1 MARAHHDFTKRTE
14 ESALRTHWTQ
24 AGRGVQRSRPEAGKG
39 ERAGDRLSEQRGG
52 SRNPQSFQQSPARS
66 GRATQPPGRVHG
78 QKSRQIAAIAGLLLF
93 LAGCSAHREKPP
105 VMPVPPPASP
115 APASTPAPR
124 RIPTPT
130 PTPVPTP
137 SSSQISRGDSEIHI
151 PQNAKVLYTEVG
163 FASWYGPGF
172 QKRNAA
178 NGQPYDMN
186 AMTAAHRTLPLNTI
200 VRVTDLKTGES
211 VLLRVT
217 DRGPFVNDRIID
229 LSRAA
234 ARRLSVYQHGT
245 ALVRI
250 EVLETPAPIKEGGR
264 WCVQIGAFQDSD
276 DARKLK
282 EKLARRYRTAKVL
295 QFSSPVGG
303 DWIRVRVADDDKK
316 RAQEVMK
323 ETHTEVAMFL
333 VRLD

>member
-1 MARAHHDFTKRTE
+1 M
-14 ESALRTHWTQ
+14 
-24 AGRGVQRSRPEAGKG
+24 
-39 ERAGDRLSEQRGG
+39 
-52 SRNPQSFQQSPARS
+52 PA
-66 GRATQPPGRVHG
+66 
-78 QKSRQIAAIAGLLLF
+78 
-93 LAGCSAHREKPP
+93 
-105 VMPVPPPASP
+105 PPPASP
-115 APASTPAPR
+115 ASTPAPN

-137 SSSQISRGDSEIHI
+137 SAKIPTTPRPDTEII
-151 PQNAKVLYTEVG
+151 VPKDAKVLYTEVG

-200 VRVTDLKTGES
+200 VRVTDLKTGDS
-211 VLLRVT
+211 VLLRIT

-234 ARRLSVYQHGT
+234 ARKLSVYQHGT

-250 EVLETPAPIKEGGR
+250 EVLETPASIREGGR

-282 EKLARRYRTAKVL
+282 EQLARRYRTAKVL
-295 QFSSPVGG
+295 QFSSPTGG
-303 DWIRVRVADDDKK
+303 DWIRVRVAEDDKK
-316 RAQEVMK
+316 RAQEVMR
-323 ETHTEVAMFL
+323 ETHTEVAKFL

>member
-1 MARAHHDFTKRTE
+1 M
-14 ESALRTHWTQ
+14 
-24 AGRGVQRSRPEAGKG
+24 
-39 ERAGDRLSEQRGG
+39 
-52 SRNPQSFQQSPARS
+52 PA
-66 GRATQPPGRVHG
+66 
-78 QKSRQIAAIAGLLLF
+78 
-93 LAGCSAHREKPP
+93 
-105 VMPVPPPASP
+105 PPPA

-124 RIPTPT
+124 QIPTPT

-137 SSSQISRGDSEIHI
+137 AAPRASHSDAEITV
-151 PQNAKVLYTEVG
+151 PKNAKVLYTEVG

-200 VRVTDLKTGES
+200 VRVTDLKTAES
-211 VLLRVT
+211 VLLRIT
-217 DRGPFVNDRIID
+217 DRGPFVTDRVID

-234 ARRLSVYQHGT
+234 ARKLSVYQHGT
-245 ALVRI
+245 ALVKI
-250 EVLETPAPIKEGGR
+250 EVLETPASIKEGGR

-282 EKLARRYRTAKVL
+282 EKLARRYRTARVL
-295 QFSSPVGG
+295 QFSSPTGG
-303 DWIRVRVADDDKK
+303 DWIRVRVAEDDKK

-323 ETHTEVAMFL
+323 ETHTEAAMFL

>member
-1 MARAHHDFTKRTE
+1 M
-14 ESALRTHWTQ
+14 
-24 AGRGVQRSRPEAGKG
+24 
-39 ERAGDRLSEQRGG
+39 
-52 SRNPQSFQQSPARS
+52 PA
-66 GRATQPPGRVHG
+66 
-78 QKSRQIAAIAGLLLF
+78 
-93 LAGCSAHREKPP
+93 
-105 VMPVPPPASP
+105 PPPA
-115 APASTPAPR
+115 APASTPAPHH
-124 RIPTPT
+124 IPTPT
-130 PTPVPTP
+130 PTPAPTP
-137 SSSQISRGDSEIHI
+137 TAPRASRGETEITV
-151 PQNAKVLYTEVG
+151 PKDAKVLYTEVG

-200 VRVTDLKTGES
+200 VRVTDLKTAES
-211 VLLRVT
+211 VLLRIT
-217 DRGPFVNDRIID
+217 DRGPFVTDRVID

-234 ARRLSVYQHGT
+234 ARKLSVYQHGT
-245 ALVRI
+245 ALVKI
-250 EVLETPAPIKEGGR
+250 EVLETPSPIKEGGR

-295 QFSSPVGG
+295 QFSSPTGG
-303 DWIRVRVADDDKK
+303 DWIRVRVAEDDKK

-323 ETHTEVAMFL
+323 ETHTEAAMFL